1 MEKTVREWFDYLPNN
16 VKQKALNSVNSSR
29 LNEKVKSLYSA
40 INTFSWAHTDEGY
53 TYWSKIEEDIERG
66 VFDKIE
72 IPIKGIKK
80 KLSL

>member
-16 VKQKALNSVNSSR
+16 VKQKALNNVNSSI
-29 LNEKVKSLYSA
+29 LNEKTKSLYLA
-40 INTFSWAHTDEGY
+40 INAFSWADTDEGY